1 MLAAVVLINSTAMG
15 NRGRLIAPGDL
26 RDEPAAEADDG
37 PATGESLA
45 GLAAQ
50 YGLRPSSARP
60 GLAS

>member
-1 MLAAVVLINSTAMG
+1 MG